1 VSVGTPTGGKG
12 ESETDP
18 AVMHSRAVLR
28 PVSKALWSWEGRGMG
43 HPDVTGFPGSQEGE
57 MVIGVGFCSPEVI
70 LPT

>member
-1 VSVGTPTGGKG
+1 
-12 ESETDP
+12 
-18 AVMHSRAVLR
+18 MHSRAVLR